1 MVTENIHGVD
11 VEHWNPFIPRFSG
24 RIGARLPFGSRRNNF
39 GDLLGP
45 AIVRGLLEQSSPRN
59 IGTVPH
65 AGRRRRLVAVGSI
78 LHFAQAGD
86 TVWGTGVNG
95 KIEADRHVIDGLD
108 VRAVRGPKTAA
119 FLESRGLRPPV
130 VFGDPGLL
138 APQIFPQL
146 PEFAQQPRYA
156 LTIVPNLHDHPKW
169 ASHPAAVD
177 PTGDL
182 LGLLERIAQSERVV
196 GSSLH
201 GLVVAESLGIPA
213 TLIAPETET
222 LFKYEDYYAG
232 TGRSSFPIA
241 TDLPSALA
249 QTPDPLDWAVGP
261 LLDAFP
267 IDLWTA
273 GDAPLLAGHGRA

>member
-1 MVTENIHGVD
+1 MVTENIDGVE
-11 VEHWNPFIPRFSG
+11 VEHWNPFVPRFSG
-24 RIGARLPFGSRRNNF
+24 RIGARLPFGGRRNNF

-45 AIVRGLLEQSSPRN
+45 VIVRGLLERARAAGVITTPGAGPR
-59 IGTVPH
+59 P
-65 AGRRRRLVAVGSI
+65 RLVAVGSI

-86 TVWGTGVNG
+86 TVWGSGVNG
-95 KIEADRHVIDGLD
+95 KVAADRHVVDGLD

-119 FLESRGLRPPV
+119 FLESRGLRPPG

-138 APQIFPQL
+138 APLVFPQL
-146 PEFAQQPRYA
+146 PELAREPRHA

-169 ASHPAAVD
+169 ASHPDAVD

-182 LGLLERIAQSERVV
+182 VGLLERIAQSERVV

-201 GLVVAESLGIPA
+201 GLVIAESLGVPA

-232 TGRSSFPIA
+232 TGRTSFPIA
-241 TDLPSALA
+241 TDLTSALA
-249 QTPDPLDWAVGP
+249 QPADPLDWTSEP
-261 LLDAFP
+261 LIEAFP

-273 GDAPLLAGHGRA
+273 GATSTVAPTGRS

>member
-1 MVTENIHGVD
+1 MVTENIDGVE
-11 VEHWNPFIPRFSG
+11 VEHWNPFVPRFSG
-24 RIGARLPFGSRRNNF
+24 RIGARLPFGGRRNNF

-45 AIVRGLLEQSSPRN
+45 VIVRGLLERARAAGAITTPGVGPR
-59 IGTVPH
+59 P
-65 AGRRRRLVAVGSI
+65 RLVAVGSI

-86 TVWGTGVNG
+86 TVWGSGVNG
-95 KIEADRHVIDGLD
+95 KVAADRHVVDGLD

-138 APQIFPQL
+138 APLVFPQL
-146 PEFAQQPRYA
+146 PELAREPRHA

-169 ASHPAAVD
+169 ASHPDAVD

-182 LGLLERIAQSERVV
+182 IGLLERIAQSERVV

-201 GLVVAESLGIPA
+201 GLVIAESLGVPA

-232 TGRSSFPIA
+232 TGRASFPIA
-241 TDLPSALA
+241 TDLSAALA
-249 QTPDPLDWAVGP
+249 QAADPLDWTPEP
-261 LLDAFP
+261 LIEAFP

-273 GDAPLLAGHGRA
+273 GPTPTVAPTGRS